1 MPVKVGLRFIEKWG
15 SNLENEIQ
23 KYEAEEVEKGQIV
36 FYGPSNFTRWS
47 TRFKHRPLREDLLGK
62 SGKPCCINR
71 GFGSSCPEQQLYY
84 YSRAVRPLEPKVL
97 VYCGGGG
104 NGISFGY
111 THEEMFELAQRV
123 IIYAKTDFPDLRIY
137 VIANNTWRGDKPK
150 AAMYNQWMKE
160 FAATIPDCKFFDP
173 TDYAPLAREDI
184 YVEDKVHYNQMGYDI
199 YGEWFKEVLKDE
211 LAEF

>member
-15 SNLENEIQ
+15 SNLEKEIQ
-23 KYEAEEVEKGQIV
+23 NYEAEEVEKGQIV

-47 TRFKHRPLREDLLGK
+47 TRFKHKPLREVLVGK

-84 YSRAVRPLEPKVL
+84 YPRAVRPLEPKVL

-104 NGISFGY
+104 NGIGFGY
-111 THEEMFELAQRV
+111 TYEEMFELAQRV
-123 IIYAKTDFPDLRIY
+123 IVYAKTDFPDLRIY

-150 AAMYNQWMKE
+150 AALYNQWMKE

-173 TDYAPLAREDI
+173 TEYTPLHREDI
-184 YVEDKVHYNQMGYDI
+184 YVEDKVHYNQMGYDL
-199 YGEWFKEVLKDE
+199 YAEWFKDVLKDE